1 MKKSRFLKIL
11 EPRRAL
17 NTIKIVLKSNIHEKN
32 SFAEVSKN
40 LAIID
45 TDLKIILLDL
55 N

>member
-1 MKKSRFLKIL
+1 LKIL
-11 EPRRAL
+11 ESRRTL
-17 NTIKIVLKSNIHEKN
+17 NAIKIVLKSNIHGKN
-32 SFAEVSKN
+32 SFAKVSKN